1 MIKNYQVLNNMNNK
15 MNKFIIMIKILKIN
29 KILIMNK
36 KLIIL

>member
-15 MNKFIIMIKILKIN
+15 MNKFIIMIKILKNN